1 MKDTRE
7 TLPVKGNFYDIV
19 FSLFQNKETV
29 NILYDDNGITR
40 ANGKIMK
47 LNEQKESPY
56 LVLDN
61 GIQINVNSII
71 AVNGIFASD
80 YSEC

>member
-47 LNEQKESPY
+47 
-56 LVLDN
+56 
-61 GIQINVNSII
+61 
-71 AVNGIFASD
+71 
-80 YSEC
+80 